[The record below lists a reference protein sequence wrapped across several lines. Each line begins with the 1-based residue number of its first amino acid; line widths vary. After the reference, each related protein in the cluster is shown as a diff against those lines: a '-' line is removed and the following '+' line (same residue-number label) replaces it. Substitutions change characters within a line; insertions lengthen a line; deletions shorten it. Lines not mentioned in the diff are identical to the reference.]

1 MTTTHHSWWAQE
13 ASSAYL
19 GVVEREYE
27 AAEPEITL
35 VWVREWLKARAEAC
49 GDQAEAQL
57 IWSCIFID
65 DNLGQGLDIEV
76 AKNWRPVWELQKGA
90 LRKAEE
96 WGLPIGP
103 TKIVLPCIDPVF
115 LGILNDND
123 KEIQMMTAERKE
135 RWAEEAESMAHAT
148 MIPKSKMK
156 SFLHKMVWSAQYA
169 IPELMPWV
177 APLFYTT
184 KYNYPSRKGMVQNT
198 EAIRTNM
205 RMIAR
210 LMLES
215 NGITQMP
222 SMLFPEDEDGTC
234 CVTYTDASGTGT
246 LGMGGHSLPFYYM
259 AKFTAQEAELSVPV
273 KEHLAVELWA
283 ATLQRKLNPRF
294 MKQYSD
300 ALDVVIVQEKNK
312 SGNHKLA
319 RIQAHG
325 ARRDSKTGL
334 VRKLEHR
341 YRRHNQPA
349 DDLSKLDEELF
360 KQTCRLNGYK
370 GTFIRVQIPKDIRD
384 TRWLTEAADLQKV
397 KLLGMEPP
405 VTQEGTTTPGVS
417 AQGTDQDLALEQKA

>member
-57 IWSCIFID
+57 IWSCIYID

-123 KEIQMMTAERKE
+123 KEIQMMTVERKE

-156 SFLHKMVWSAQYA
+156 
-169 IPELMPWV
+169 
-177 APLFYTT
+177 
-184 KYNYPSRKGMVQNT
+184 
-198 EAIRTNM
+198 
-205 RMIAR
+205 
-210 LMLES
+210 
-215 NGITQMP
+215 
-222 SMLFPEDEDGTC
+222 
-234 CVTYTDASGTGT
+234 
-246 LGMGGHSLPFYYM
+246 
-259 AKFTAQEAELSVPV
+259 
-273 KEHLAVELWA
+273 
-283 ATLQRKLNPRF
+283 
-294 MKQYSD
+294 
-300 ALDVVIVQEKNK
+300 
-312 SGNHKLA
+312 
-319 RIQAHG
+319 
-325 ARRDSKTGL
+325 
-334 VRKLEHR
+334 
-341 YRRHNQPA
+341 
-349 DDLSKLDEELF
+349 
-360 KQTCRLNGYK
+360 
-370 GTFIRVQIPKDIRD
+370 
-384 TRWLTEAADLQKV
+384 
-397 KLLGMEPP
+397 
-405 VTQEGTTTPGVS
+405 
-417 AQGTDQDLALEQKA
+417 